1 MAFCA
6 TPIHSDAGLNQV
18 FNKIMHDEA
27 FREFFIE
34 DRDKAVAPF
43 NLTIK
48 EREALDTLKPTNMVE
63 HGAHPMLVV
72 MALWRLELDGLLP
85 SYTPYG
91 VPKSIDPEDP
101 EYTYY

>member
-6 TPIHSDAGLNQV
+6 TPINENSALNRV
-18 FNKIMHDEA
+18 FEKIMHDPE
-27 FREFFIE
+27 FRKLFVE

-43 NLTIK
+43 HLTIQ
-48 EREALDTLKPTNMVE
+48 EGEALDTLKPTNLVPL
-63 HGAHPMLVV
+63 GAHPMIVV
-72 MALWRLELDGLLP
+72 MALWRLELEGLLP

-91 VPKSIDPEDP
+91 VAKSTDPADP

>member
-6 TPIHSDAGLNQV
+6 TPIHENSALNRVFEKVMHDAG
-18 FNKIMHDEA
+18 
-27 FREFFIE
+27 FRTLFVG

-43 NLTIK
+43 NLTVK
-48 EREALDTLKPTNMVE
+48 EREALDTLKPTNLVPL
-63 HGAHPMLVV
+63 GAHPMLVV
-72 MALWRLELDGLLP
+72 MALWRLELEGLLP

-91 VPKSIDPEDP
+91 VAKSTDPADP

>member
-6 TPIHSDAGLNQV
+6 TLINENSALNRV
-18 FNKIMHDEA
+18 FEKVMHDPE
-27 FREFFIE
+27 FRTLFVE

-43 NLTIK
+43 NLTVK
-48 EREALDTLKPTNMVE
+48 ERGALDTLKPTNLVPL
-63 HGAHPMLVV
+63 GAHPMIVV
-72 MALWRLELDGLLP
+72 MALWRLELEGLLP

-91 VPKSIDPEDP
+91 VSKSTDPADP